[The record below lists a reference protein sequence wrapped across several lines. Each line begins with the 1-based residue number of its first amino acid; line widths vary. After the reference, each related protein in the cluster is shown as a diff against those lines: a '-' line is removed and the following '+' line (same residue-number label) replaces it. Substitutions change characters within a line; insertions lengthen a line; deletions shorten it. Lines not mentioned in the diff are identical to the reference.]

1 MELAAIVLR
10 WVQLHRLMFWSISAV
25 SLLLFIGTAVILP
38 SLVARIPHNYFL
50 PTIDRS
56 PWHASPLSG
65 RFVYHLIKTI
75 AGVVLILAGMVM
87 LFIPGQGIITI
98 LMGIILMDFPGKQ
111 RLALRIVRNP
121 TVLRSINWM
130 RARSNRP
137 PLVLP

>member
-1 MELAAIVLR
+1 M
-10 WVQLHRLMFWSISAV
+10 
-25 SLLLFIGTAVILP
+25 LP
-38 SLVARIPHNYFL
+38 SLVARIPRDYFL
-50 PTIDRS
+50 PTTARS
-56 PWHASPLSG
+56 PWHDSPSSG

-75 AGVVLILAGMVM
+75 AGVMLILAGIVM

-98 LMGIILMDFPGKQ
+98 LMGIILMDFPGKR

-137 PLVLP
+137 PLMLP

>member
-1 MELAAIVLR
+1 MELATIVLQ
-10 WVQLHRLMFWSISAV
+10 WVQLHHLMFWSISAV
-25 SLLLFIGTAVILP
+25 SVLFFIGTAVMLP
-38 SLVARIPHNYFL
+38 SLVARIPRDYFL
-50 PTIDRS
+50 PTTDRS
-56 PWHASPLSG
+56 PWHASPSSG

-75 AGVVLILAGMVM
+75 AGVVLIMAGIVM

-98 LMGIILMDFPGKQ
+98 LMGIILMDFPGKR

>member
-1 MELAAIVLR
+1 MELATIVLQ
-10 WVQLHRLMFWSISAV
+10 WVQLHRLIFWSISAV

-50 PTIDRS
+50 PTTDRS

-75 AGVVLILAGMVM
+75 AGVVLIMAGVVM
-87 LFIPGQGIITI
+87 IFIPGQGIITI
-98 LMGIILMDFPGKQ
+98 LMGIILMDFPGKR